1 LLVSNFLLNNKKL
14 HATVVYYYID
24 ADGLIFAGPFV
35 SALSNKYGFRSAT
48 ILGAVL
54 GALGF
59 GLSYFATNVGFLYVT
74 YGIIGGEKF

>member
-1 LLVSNFLLNNKKL
+1 MRF
-14 HATVVYYYID
+14 ID
-24 ADGLIFAGPFV
+24 AVDIIFAGPFV

-59 GLSYFATNVGFLYVT
+59 GLSYFATNVGFLYIT
-74 YGIIGGEKF
+74 YGIIGGENNFSYFKILILQ